1 MAKCFWVFKE
11 LPKIVA
17 TKMTRKTGTF
27 VLVVFGLLLLAFGPA
42 HSGEL
47 LPEMVKVPAGHF
59 IMGSDRDERE
69 YAYRLDEKVYGHSR
83 TKEWEWSES

>member
-1 MAKCFWVFKE
+1 
-11 LPKIVA
+11 
-17 TKMTRKTGTF
+17 MTRKNGTF
-27 VLVVFGLLLLAFGPA
+27 VQNVFGLLLLAFGSA

-59 IMGSDRDERE
+59 IMESDLNEHE

-83 TKEWEWSES
+83 TKEWEWHES

>member
-1 MAKCFWVFKE
+1 LKQ

-17 TKMTRKTGTF
+17 TKMTRKIGTF
-27 VLVVFGLLLLAFGPA
+27 VLIVFGLLLLAFEPA

-47 LPEMVKVPAGHF
+47 LPEMVKVSAGHF

-83 TKEWEWSES
+83 TKEWEWCEN

>member
-1 MAKCFWVFKE
+1 MAECYWVFKE

-83 TKEWEWSES
+83 TKEWE